1 MAVSVA
7 ISTKELERQAK
18 LVFEGK
24 TYKLFLAAKGALT
37 VDSTRAAW
45 EAVEASGGGYA
56 AATGTIPAGTYN
68 TGNGRYE
75 MPAISGTFTATGGG
89 FSYDTVCLVIDGS
102 AYLHSALTESPSIT
116 LAAGQ
121 SKSYT
126 LTLVQDD

>member
-1 MAVSVA
+1 MAISIA

-18 LVFEGK
+18 LVFEGQ
-24 TYKLFLAAKGALT
+24 TYKLFLATKGALT

-45 EAVEASGGGYA
+45 EAVEVSGSGYV
-56 AATGTIPAGTYN
+56 AATGTVPAGSYS

-75 MPAISGTFTATGGG
+75 MPSIRGTFTAAGGG
-89 FSYDTVCLVIDGS
+89 FTYDTVCLAIGGS
-102 AYLHSALTESPSIT
+102 AFLHSVLTESPLIT

-126 LTLVQDD
+126 LTLIQDD

>member
-1 MAVSVA
+1 MAVSVSV
-7 ISTKELERQAK
+7 STKELERQAK

-24 TYKLFLAAKGALT
+24 TYKIFLATKGALT
-37 VDSTRAAW
+37 VDSTRTAW
-45 EAVEASGGGYA
+45 EAVEVSGGGYA
-56 AATGTIPAGTYN
+56 AATGTVPAGTYN

-89 FSYDTVCLVIDGS
+89 FSYDTVCLVVDGS
-102 AYLHSALTESPSIT
+102 AYLHSIMVESPAIT

-121 SKSYT
+121 SKSYN